1 MNTIIFCRIFSLI
14 LGIITATLI
23 KIQSFQHK
31 TKVIPLN
38 QFKSKDRFSP
48 VEIEKHLHQTALLLS
63 AV

>member
-1 MNTIIFCRIFSLI
+1 MSTI
-14 LGIITATLI
+14 I

-38 QFKSKDRFSP
+38 QFKSKDKFSP
-48 VEIEKHLHQTALLLS
+48 VEKEKHLNQTALLLS